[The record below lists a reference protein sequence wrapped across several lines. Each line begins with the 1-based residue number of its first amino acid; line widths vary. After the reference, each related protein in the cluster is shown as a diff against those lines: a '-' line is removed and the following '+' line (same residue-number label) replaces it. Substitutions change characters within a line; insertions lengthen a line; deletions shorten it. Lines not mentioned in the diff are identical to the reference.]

1 MAKTNLN
8 ILPLDTEIELIS
20 IKGDKVRKNV
30 MKYGDA
36 LKLPKTKGVRY
47 IYYQLGFSQF
57 KN

>member
-1 MAKTNLN
+1 ME
-8 ILPLDTEIELIS
+8 TEIELIS
-20 IKGDKVRKNV
+20 IKGDKVRKTV

-57 KN
+57 NKT